1 MVSVTK
7 FHFNRNRDVTKQK
20 ELPLHSAFVDT
31 RPVLTETGDPAGR
44 TGLGHPSATTS
55 DRKQHKASEKRLKIE
70 YAFKNGHKQVKKP
83 THCQQNICLLLGLN
97 DINLKKRKSRK
108 QWLERLPYFHDQNR
122 YCPARSHNHKTGR
135 KPRGRPVI
143 IQSKSMT
150 TVLLLQAV
158 VPT

>member
-7 FHFNRNRDVTKQK
+7 FYFNRNRDVTKQK

-55 DRKQHKASEKRLKIE
+55 DRKQHKASEKHLKIE
-70 YAFKNGHKQVKKP
+70 YAFKNGHKHVKKI

-97 DINLKKRKSRK
+97 DINLKKKEKEKAGS
-108 QWLERLPYFHDQNR
+108 N
-122 YCPARSHNHKTGR
+122 G
-135 KPRGRPVI
+135 
-143 IQSKSMT
+143 
-150 TVLLLQAV
+150 
-158 VPT
+158 